1 LIQLESSNLTPLKY
15 ALESSDI
22 KKPKEPIINYSRIT
36 GQENITSDSEK
47 YIKILELSQD
57 IQRILDW
64 MEDYSTMILVG
75 LFIYGIIMIGMYFVF
90 AGRRSSNEKVQNH
103 LPVEI
108 FHHKTSQSEA
118 DDGNESE
125 SVPFLVIKENSQ
137 SSRIGPV
144 KKLDYCII
152 PGFELQKSR
161 NSIKN
166 IEEFRKIS
174 DVSVFSH
181 NHKAES
187 LEVQTENI
195 NMKMSPN
202 IEHST
207 KYKFSK

>member
-1 LIQLESSNLTPLKY
+1 MIQLESSNLTPLKY

-64 MEDYSTMILVG
+64 MEDYSTMILIV
-75 LFIYGIIMIGMYFVF
+75 LFIYGVIMIGMYFVF
-90 AGRRSSNEKVQNH
+90 AGRSSNEKVQYH
-103 LPVEI
+103 PPVQI
-108 FHHKTSQSEA
+108 IHHETPQSEA
-118 DDGNESE
+118 DEGNESE
-125 SVPFLVIKENSQ
+125 SVPFPVIKENPQ
-137 SSRIGPV
+137 SSRIGPI
-144 KKLDYCII
+144 KKLDNCII

-161 NSIKN
+161 NSIEN

-181 NHKAES
+181 NHKTES

-207 KYKFSK
+207 KFKFSK